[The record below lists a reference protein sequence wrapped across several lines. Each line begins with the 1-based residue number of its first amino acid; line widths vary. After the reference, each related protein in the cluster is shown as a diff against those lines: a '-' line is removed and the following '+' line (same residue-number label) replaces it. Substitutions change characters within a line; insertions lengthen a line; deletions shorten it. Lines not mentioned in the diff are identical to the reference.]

1 MNCTNVNV
9 NLPAINTVTKT
20 ITNTGTNANTKPA
33 TNRKAHHAKPEYRFC
48 PSMFCFTDEIIVQ
61 RVSPQA
67 DVWVLTDVIED
78 HAWFTVGEAPTCPH
92 CGTVLLS
99 VNHLR

>member
-1 MNCTNVNV
+1 MYTTHKNF
-9 NLPAINTVTKT
+9 NLSETTTVTQSASSR
-20 ITNTGTNANTKPA
+20 NP
-33 TNRKAHHAKPEYRFC
+33 HQSKPEQRFC

-67 DVWVLTDVIED
+67 DVWVLTDVVED
-78 HAWFTVGEAPTCPH
+78 HAWFMMGEAPTCPH

-99 VNHLR
+99 TNSSR

>member
-1 MNCTNVNV
+1 MNCTNLNV
-9 NLPAINTVTKT
+9 SLPEINTVTK
-20 ITNTGTNANTKPA
+20 PA
-33 TNRKAHHAKPEYRFC
+33 ANRKVHHAKPEYRFC